1 VGKYSQAPF
10 YGTLTGVVLRMVF
23 GRQWVARIASILM
36 TACFAAVN
44 ARNRRSVAGIMQL
57 IKGIEIDFANK
68 PDVFVYSQIIL
79 LSNLAEISSFCA
91 AVALN
96 VGLGDQKRYKLG

>member
-1 VGKYSQAPF
+1 
-10 YGTLTGVVLRMVF
+10 MVF

-79 LSNLAEISSFCA
+79 LSNLADNKQFLRRRGTKCWARRPKAIQIRLTNRQQLAYS
-91 AVALN
+91 
-96 VGLGDQKRYKLG
+96 